1 MRNYQLHKMTGFWYV
16 IQYYSSAEDT
26 SMYACMRGVLGITN
40 TKEVSWNF
48 TYTYVNDPEK
58 ELLHGNITW
67 NLPNLNDLSHW
78 QHIEDPYEGIYNTYV
93 IDTDYENWSLIMH
106 CAEKKRNPRYLSALL
121 MSRTPLLGNNVKVF
135 LREKLP
141 KYNIDLNYLFELQHS
156 DCNHNITTLK
166 EFYEYQLT
174 NFKSN
179 QNVKIIKL
187 PDL

>member
-1 MRNYQLHKMTGFWYV
+1 
-16 IQYYSSAEDT
+16 
-26 SMYACMRGVLGITN
+26 
-40 TKEVSWNF
+40 
-48 TYTYVNDPEK
+48 
-58 ELLHGNITW
+58 
-67 NLPNLNDLSHW
+67 
-78 QHIEDPYEGIYNTYV
+78 
-93 IDTDYENWSLIMH
+93 MH

-121 MSRTPLLGNNVKVF
+121 MSRTPHLGNNVKVF

-174 NFKSN
+174 NSKAN
-179 QNVKIIKL
+179 QNVKIINL